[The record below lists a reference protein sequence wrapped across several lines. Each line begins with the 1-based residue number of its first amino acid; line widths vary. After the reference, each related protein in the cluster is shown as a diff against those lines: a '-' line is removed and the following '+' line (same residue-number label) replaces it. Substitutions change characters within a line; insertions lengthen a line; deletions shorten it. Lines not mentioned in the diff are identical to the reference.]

1 MCMQHF
7 QSHTGVHLQ
16 KEKATKRYLWKED
29 EKDSCTTEVGVVAGG
44 VIRLAVFWAAV
55 AGWCAEACGAGAEA
69 ELVDTGAC
77 STGILIRVELNKTGS
92 ILKRCIFKCRAWNLC
107 LQLNLQT

>member
-1 MCMQHF
+1 MHMQHF
-7 QSHTGVHLQ
+7 QSHTGVYLQ
-16 KEKATKRYLWKED
+16 KDKAMKHYLWKED
-29 EKDSCTTEVGVVAGG
+29 EKDSCTTEVVAGG

-77 STGILIRVELNKTGS
+77 STGVLIKS
-92 ILKRCIFKCRAWNLC
+92 
-107 LQLNLQT
+107 